1 MRNKDAFSG
10 YHPTINFLYYALVL
24 LFSMCLMHPVYLA
37 ISLTGA
43 LAYDIYLKGRKA
55 VRFAVMGLLPMAAL
69 AALVNP
75 AFNHEGQTILT
86 YLPGGN
92 PLTLESMLYGVA
104 AAVMLASVVL
114 WFSSYNEVM
123 TSDKFVYLFGRVIP
137 ALSLVLSM
145 ALRFIPKFR
154 AQMQTVSEAQA
165 CIGRD
170 TKNGSVFRRV
180 GNAVKIFSIMVTW
193 SLENAIETADSM
205 RARGYGLPGRT
216 AFSIYRFDD
225 RDKAALA
232 WLIFC
237 GAYLLSGWMAGGTYF
252 RYYPTVKT
260 ALWTPLTISFMCVY
274 LALVLTPVIV
284 TTLGE
289 LSHTRQTIVTM
300 TRHMERLLPMLLT
313 LLTALGGSAS
323 SAFLHPM
330 VAAASGSMV
339 FLAREVILRL
349 VMCTCAVTAVNH
361 LSDRADLTRMAQ
373 LLRGAVCW
381 LLGVSF
387 TVFLGAMSLQGVTSA
402 SIDGVAIR
410 AAKYAVDNFVPVVG
424 GMFSDTMDTLV
435 GCTLIVK
442 NALGVAA
449 VLVLVGA
456 LVGPLLRTL
465 AVVFM
470 LRLSA
475 ALLEPMAQTISG
487 IFQGRS
493 CCFSSPCCAWERC
506 ISC

>member
-1 MRNKDAFSG
+1 MQALAGGEGFSADDVLTAALGIFMREVG
-10 YHPTINFLYYALVL
+10 ALIQMMLSVMLPVVL
-24 LFSMCLMHPVYLA
+24 ASLLMHTLSPQSD
-37 ISLTGA
+37 SLSA
-43 LAYDIYLKGRKA
+43 MSRSAC
-55 VRFAVMGLLPMAAL
+55 
-69 AALVNP
+69 
-75 AFNHEGQTILT
+75 
-86 YLPGGN
+86 
-92 PLTLESMLYGVA
+92 
-104 AAVMLASVVL
+104 
-114 WFSSYNEVM
+114 
-123 TSDKFVYLFGRVIP
+123 FV
-137 ALSLVLSM
+137 
-145 ALRFIPKFR
+145 
-154 AQMQTVSEAQA
+154 
-165 CIGRD
+165 
-170 TKNGSVFRRV
+170 
-180 GNAVKIFSIMVTW
+180 
-193 SLENAIETADSM
+193 
-205 RARGYGLPGRT
+205 
-216 AFSIYRFDD
+216 
-225 RDKAALA
+225 
-232 WLIFC
+232 
-237 GAYLLSGWMAGGTYF
+237 
-252 RYYPTVKT
+252 
-260 ALWTPLTISFMCVY
+260 
-274 LALVLTPVIV
+274 LVLTPVIV

-323 SAFLHPM
+323 SAM

-361 LSDRADLTRMAQ
+361 LSDRAHLTRMAQ

-475 ALLEPMAQTISG
+475 ALLEPIADGDIVCAIG
-487 IFQGRS
+487 D
-493 CCFSSPCCAWERC
+493 FSRTVVLFFITMLCVGTMYFLLIVQVLLVGNLTVLLR
-506 ISC
+506 